1 MGKKNE
7 VELSV
12 VLPVYNEEKN
22 LRKIYKQISQV
33 MSSNYEK
40 WEIIFVDDGSTDSS
54 YRVLRGLYEDDPHVK
69 IIRFRKNFGQS
80 AALSAGFE
88 HAEGNII
95 LTLDA
100 DLQNDPK
107 DIPRLVD
114 KLEEGYDCVSGW
126 RKDRKDP
133 IGKRFASWIQTHLSM
148 KTGPEIHDFG
158 CTLKAYR
165 REAIKSINIYGEGH
179 RYIPAKL
186 HKNGY
191 KITEIVVTHRSRKHG
206 KTKYGF
212 NRLFKGF
219 FDLLFS
225 YFWNQFSGRPL
236 HFLGGLGSL
245 FMFFGF
251 LIGLYRI
258 IMKYAFG
265 VSILPHI
272 GQLLL
277 SVALILF
284 GFLVFMFG
292 ILAEMLSKIYYED
305 RKPYV
310 VDKKHGL
317 E

>member
-1 MGKKNE
+1 MHI
-7 VELSV
+7 SV
-12 VLPVYNEEKN
+12 ILPVYNEEKN
-22 LRKIYKQISQV
+22 LRKLYKELRGV
-33 MSSNYEK
+33 MKDNYDE
-40 WEIIFVDDGSTDSS
+40 WEVLFVDDGSTDSS
-54 YRVLRGLYEDDPHVK
+54 YEVMKKLRKKDDHIKIVK
-69 IIRFRKNFGQS
+69 FRRNFGQS
-80 AALSAGFE
+80 AALSAAFD
-88 HAEGNII
+88 HAEGEVIVS
-95 LTLDA
+95 LDA

-126 RKDRKDP
+126 RKDRNDP
-133 IGKRFASWIQTHLSM
+133 LGKRFASWIQTHLSM
-148 KTGPEIHDFG
+148 RTGPEIHDFG

-165 REAIKSINIYGEGH
+165 KEAIKSINLYGEGH

-191 KITEIVVTHRSRKHG
+191 KITEMVVNHRPRKHG

-245 FMFFGF
+245 FMLVGF
-251 LIGLYRI
+251 LIGMYRV

-265 VSILPHI
+265 VSILPHLA
-272 GQLLL
+272 QLLL
-277 SVALILF
+277 AVALILF

-310 VDKKHGL
+310 VEESRGFD
-317 E
+317 

>member
-1 MGKKNE
+1 
-7 VELSV
+7 
-12 VLPVYNEEKN
+12 
-22 LRKIYKQISQV
+22 
-33 MSSNYEK
+33 
-40 WEIIFVDDGSTDSS
+40 
-54 YRVLRGLYEDDPHVK
+54 
-69 IIRFRKNFGQS
+69 
-80 AALSAGFE
+80 
-88 HAEGNII
+88 
-95 LTLDA
+95 
-100 DLQNDPK
+100 
-107 DIPRLVD
+107 
-114 KLEEGYDCVSGW
+114 
-126 RKDRKDP
+126 
-133 IGKRFASWIQTHLSM
+133 
-148 KTGPEIHDFG
+148 
-158 CTLKAYR
+158 TLKAYKKD
-165 REAIKSINIYGEGH
+165 AIKSINIYGEGH

-191 KITEIVVTHRSRKHG
+191 KITEIVVNHRSRKHG

-219 FDLLFS
+219 FDLLFH

-251 LIGLYRI
+251 LIGLYRV

-265 VSILPHI
+265 VSILPHL

-310 VDKKHGL
+310 VEKKHGL
-317 E
+317 

>member
-1 MGKKNE
+1 ME
-7 VELSV
+7 VSV

-22 LRKIYKQISQV
+22 IRKLNQEIYEV
-33 MSSNYEK
+33 MSNNYDE
-40 WEIIFVDDGSTDSS
+40 WEIIFVDDGSSDSS
-54 YRVLRGLYEDDPHVK
+54 YSELKKIREKDQHVK
-69 IIRFRKNFGQS
+69 IVKFRKNFGQS
-80 AALSAGFE
+80 AALSAAFDY
-88 HAEGNII
+88 AEGDVIVS
-95 LTLDA
+95 LDA
-100 DLQNDPK
+100 DLQNDPR
-107 DIPRLVD
+107 DIPRLIK

-126 RKDRKDP
+126 RKNRKDP
-133 IGKRFASWIQTHLSM
+133 VGKRFASWVQTHLSM
-148 KTGPEIHDFG
+148 KTGPDIHDFG

-165 REAIKSINIYGEGH
+165 KKAVQSINLYGEGH

-186 HKNGY
+186 HKNGF
-191 KITEIVVTHRSRKHG
+191 KITEIVVNHRERKFG

-225 YFWNQFSGRPL
+225 YFWNQFSVRPL

-245 FMFFGF
+245 FMFFGV
-251 LIGLYRI
+251 LIGFYRV

-265 VSILPHI
+265 ESILPHLA
-272 GQLLL
+272 QLLL
-277 SVALILF
+277 AVALVLF
-284 GFLVFMFG
+284 GFLIFMFG

-310 VDKKHGL
+310 VEETHGL